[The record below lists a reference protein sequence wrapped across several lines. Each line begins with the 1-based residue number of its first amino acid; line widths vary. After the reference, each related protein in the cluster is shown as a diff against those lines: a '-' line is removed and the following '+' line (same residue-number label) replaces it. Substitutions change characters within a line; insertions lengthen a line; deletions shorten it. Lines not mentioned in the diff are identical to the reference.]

1 LGIFPARNRS
11 SPPAPRSARHGVKSA
26 RGRRAVKP
34 VLCLKK
40 EPPH

>member
-1 LGIFPARNRS
+1 MLPWLPAGATQRPSRREIR
-11 SPPAPRSARHGVKSA
+11 PRP
-26 RGRRAVKP
+26 RRAVKP